1 MNSMAS
7 IAALSLLLLAD
18 TAWAQAKPTTA
29 DLKAVQACLE
39 RQEQNLGAKCI
50 GIVADPCIAAAG
62 NDAAKEKACAAREL
76 AVWDRE
82 MVSELKR
89 VNAGGFKE
97 IINAAAQAQRT
108 WQSSHR
114 KLCAVFD
121 KVEPGMLL
129 GAATYCRMH
138 ETAARVLVLRRL
150 GDAVNEH

>member
-1 MNSMAS
+1 MKTIFAVG
-7 IAALSLLLLAD
+7 ALSMLLLTG
-18 TAWAQAKPTTA
+18 TAWAQSTAA
-29 DLKAVQACLE
+29 DLKAVEACLE
-39 RQEQNLGAKCI
+39 SQEQNLGVKCI
-50 GIVADPCIAAAG
+50 GMVADPCIKAAD
-62 NDAAKEKACAAREL
+62 NDTEKAKACAAREL
-76 AVWDRE
+76 AVWDRK

-97 IINAAAQAQRT
+97 IINAATQAQKT

-129 GAATYCRMH
+129 GAAIYCRMH
-138 ETAARVLVLRRL
+138 ETAARVLILRRL